1 LNAPLYEQKAL
12 WGQRPDGGGNK
23 VENGEV
29 TLLDLVKAV
38 NELAGQAL
46 SKLDKIV
53 GREIP
58 EEEEKGM
65 LEPES
70 RVDEV
75 ERRLDS
81 IRIQISEIN
90 FCLDRLNQ
98 RFGYP
103 EEPQTVC
110 KSGRTPK
117 GA

>member
-1 LNAPLYEQKAL
+1 M
-12 WGQRPDGGGNK
+12 
-23 VENGEV
+23 ENGEV

-58 EEEEKGM
+58 KEESKGIH
-65 LEPES
+65 ETGS

-75 ERRLDS
+75 ERWLHSIRAQILEINSCLDS
-81 IRIQISEIN
+81 
-90 FCLDRLNQ
+90 LNQ